1 MTQPL
6 ERPVTRSVIGPLLL
20 IAFGALW
27 LLASQGVIATANL
40 WTLLRFWPVLLIVL
54 GVDAILRTRW
64 PIVANLFALAAVT
77 LAVLAVVFAPRLG
90 LLAPTG
96 WMSFIPFNLGSAPG
110 SGNVITETR
119 TVSDFD
125 RVAFSSFGDLTI
137 RPGEREGLTIEAED
151 NVLPE
156 IRTEVRDHTLYIRY
170 TDENGW
176 PRVGP
181 TRPVR
186 LTLTV
191 VDLAAVDLSGAGN
204 VLVDG
209 LTTDALQASLSGAG
223 GLAVDDLEAEAVTFL
238 LSGAGG
244 LDASGTTQDLDVVVS
259 GLGSFAGGD
268 LRSEN
273 AHVTVSGVGSATA
286 WATRTLTANLSGLG
300 SVDYYGEATVN
311 KHVSGLGTV
320 RHLRDK

>member
-1 MTQPL
+1 MNQPL
-6 ERPVTRSVIGPLLL
+6 ERPVTRSIIGPLIL
-20 IAFGALW
+20 IAFGVLW
-27 LLASQGVIATANL
+27 LLVSQGVISSANL

-54 GVDAILRTRW
+54 GVDAIVRTRW
-64 PIVANLFALAAVT
+64 PIAANLFALLAVT

-90 LLAPTG
+90 LLPATG
-96 WMSFIPFNLGSAPG
+96 WMSFIPFNVGSTPG
-110 SGNVITETR
+110 SGTVITETR
-119 TVSDFD
+119 AVSTFD

-137 RPGEREGLTIEAED
+137 QPGEREGLTIEAED

-156 IRTEVRDHTLYIRY
+156 IRTEVRDHTLYISY
-170 TDENGW
+170 ADDNGW
-176 PRVGP
+176 PNVAP

-191 VDLAAVDLSGAGN
+191 VDLSAVDLSGAGN
-204 VLVDG
+204 LRVDR
-209 LTTDALQASLSGAG
+209 LTTDELLASLSGAG
-223 GLAVDDLEAEAVTFL
+223 SLSVDDLEAQAATFL

-259 GLGSFAGGD
+259 GLGSFEGGD
-268 LRSEN
+268 LRSET

-286 WATRTLTANLSGLG
+286 WATRTLTADLRGLG
-300 SVDYYGEATVN
+300 SVDYYGEATVQKN
-311 KHVSGLGTV
+311 VSGLGTV